1 MKFIHRVAG
10 VATGMALGL
19 FGISHADA
27 GCVSNPRA
35 QSSASFPA
43 SLTGKLVYHS
53 YVDYGDGTSQ
63 IYLYDF
69 SARTLTRLSQ
79 PSWGITDPM
88 NAVFSP
94 DGKWLTFMGI
104 ANNAWNV
111 FMYALGSNAAP
122 INMTNSTGATRNEDP
137 KFSADGKSIVFKQ
150 NGDVKLATLSYTSTG
165 PVFTSVASLTN
176 VPAGS
181 EYSMPFLAPDS
192 SAVYYA
198 SGTGAKMGVMK
209 RMLGTG
215 VTSTYD
221 HPAGLQA
228 YYPIARA
235 DGTVFYTRWKN
246 KGQLDQIYAK
256 TPDPASTPD
265 QLALND
271 CVSNNSD
278 PAPVSG
284 TNYLFF
290 SSTTA
295 GGYQLYL
302 GDTVTGQRWSLTPF
316 GVNADTSRAKL
327 GPSYFGGNAASQTSL
342 TPRRRV
348 HRA

>member
-1 MKFIHRVAG
+1 MGHHR
-10 VATGMALGL
+10 
-19 FGISHADA
+19 SD
-27 GCVSNPRA
+27 
-35 QSSASFPA
+35 
-43 SLTGKLVYHS
+43 
-53 YVDYGDGTSQ
+53 D
-63 IYLYDF
+63 
-69 SARTLTRLSQ
+69 
-79 PSWGITDPM
+79 
-88 NAVFSP
+88 AVFSP

-104 ANNAWNV
+104 ANDAWNV
-111 FMYALGSNAAP
+111 FMYALGDNAAP

-137 KFSADGKSIVFKQ
+137 KFGADGKSIVFKQ
-150 NGDVKLATLSYTSTG
+150 NGDVKLATLSYTSAG
-165 PVFTSVASLTN
+165 PVFTSIASLTN

-181 EYSMPFLAPDS
+181 ENSMPFLAPDS

-198 SGTGAKMGVMK
+198 SGTGAKMGLTK

-215 VTSTYD
+215 VTSAYD
-221 HPAGLQA
+221 PPAGRQTH
-228 YYPIARA
+228 YPSARA
-235 DGTVFYTRWKN
+235 DGTVFYTRWKH
-246 KGQLDQIYAK
+246 KRRLDQIYAK
-256 TPDPASTPD
+256 TPDPASPPD

-316 GVNADTSRAKL
+316 GANVDTRRAKL
-327 GPSYFGGNAASQTSL
+327 GPSYFSGNAASQTSL
-342 TPRRRV
+342 TPRRGV